1 MIEIKGLKIECSDDV
16 LHHGEPRMFS
26 VESIN
31 CDPSDLIA
39 LGKELPK
46 FVKEMAG
53 AFAEAR
59 TASDKVERESDEA
72 RYHLNKKLFGESTRD
87 CSRIINSY
95 PVTKKAEEKKD

>member
-16 LHHGEPRMFS
+16 LHHGEPRLFT
-26 VESIN
+26 VESVTL
-31 CDPSDLIA
+31 DPGDLLS

-46 FVKEMAG
+46 FIKEMAG

-95 PVTKKAEEKKD
+95 PVAKKEEKKD